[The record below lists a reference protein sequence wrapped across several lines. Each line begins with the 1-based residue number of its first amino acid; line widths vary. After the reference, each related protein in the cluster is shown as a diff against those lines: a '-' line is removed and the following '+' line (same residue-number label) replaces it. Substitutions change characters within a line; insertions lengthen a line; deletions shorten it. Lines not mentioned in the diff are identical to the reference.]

1 MNFKRTY
8 SKIEV
13 PKDFYECTNNGELR
27 MSSKI
32 LIIEDVP
39 EMAELVAM
47 YLKKAEMEVKI
58 AGSAEEG
65 LEYIAKDLPDLVI
78 LDLNLPGMSGFDF
91 LKKFRKEYTPT
102 IPVIVASARD
112 EDEDIINALGV
123 GADEF
128 VTKPFSPRVLVAKVN
143 ANLRRNSD
151 VSAAAE
157 DTFSFGPYKI
167 LLNSCVLKK
176 GAEKIPLSNKEYK
189 VLEYLVKHENEA
201 LTPETIY
208 KDVWKSEF
216 GDITAVAVYIQ
227 RLRKKIED
235 DPSSPKYFK
244 TEFGMG
250 YKFTRGE

>member
-1 MNFKRTY
+1 
-8 SKIEV
+8 
-13 PKDFYECTNNGELR
+13 
-27 MSSKI
+27 MSAKI
-32 LIIEDVP
+32 LVIEDVP

-47 YLKKAEMEVKI
+47 YLTKDGMAVQT

-65 LEYIAKDLPDLVI
+65 LDIIEKDIPDLII

-91 LKKFRKEYTPT
+91 LKKFRNGHTAT
-102 IPVIVASARD
+102 VPVIVASARD
-112 EDEDIINALGV
+112 EDEDIIKALGV

-143 ANLRRNSD
+143 ANLRRNSE

-157 DTFSFGPYKI
+157 DTYSFGPYKI

-176 GAEKIPLSNKEYK
+176 GSEKIPLSAKEYK
-189 VLEYLVKHENEA
+189 VLEFLIQHEGKA

-208 KDVWKSEF
+208 KEVWKCEF
-216 GDITAVAVYIQ
+216 GDMTAVAVYIQ
-227 RLRKKIED
+227 RLRKKIEN
-235 DPSSPKYFK
+235 DPASPKYFK

-250 YKFTRGE
+250 YKFTRG